1 MKKVFQTAA
10 AAVVGLSALTIA
22 ASSVLAADADSAK
35 LAGWT
40 EGAEVIHVEGNA
52 PRIDMIS
59 GVIYSQIKSTR
70 AVRQL
75 RMTLEIPR
83 TKVKK
88 PAVIYFPG
96 GGFTSADHEKFSEMR
111 RALANAGFVVAA
123 AEYRVVPDKFPA
135 ILEDAKSA
143 VRYLRAH
150 AEEYGIDPDRIGVL
164 GDSAGGYLSQMT
176 GVTNGEKQFDKGDWL
191 NVSSEVQAA
200 VTIYGLSDLTT
211 IGEGF
216 GPEIDKVHESPAS
229 TEALLVHGPAFRT
242 YPGASIMA
250 DRKAALAASPLGHD
264 DGSEPPF
271 LILHGALDPLV
282 SPTQSAKLFRALK
295 AKNVDAEYVLVDNA
309 QHGDLPWF
317 QKPVIERVVN
327 WFVKV
332 LKPVKAEEAEGAVL

>member
-1 MKKVFQTAA
+1 MKKVFHTAA
-10 AAVVGLSALTIA
+10 AAVLGLSALTIA

-40 EGAEVIHVEGNA
+40 EGAEVIHVEGKV

-70 AVRQL
+70 TVRQL

-150 AEEYGIDPDRIGVL
+150 AAEYGIDPARIGVL

-176 GVTNGEKQFDKGDWL
+176 GVTNGEKQFDNL
-191 NVSSEVQAA
+191 
-200 VTIYGLSDLTT
+200 
-211 IGEGF
+211 
-216 GPEIDKVHESPAS
+216 KV
-229 TEALLVHGPAFRT
+229 V
-242 YPGASIMA
+242 
-250 DRKAALAASPLGHD
+250 
-264 DGSEPPF
+264 
-271 LILHGALDPLV
+271 
-282 SPTQSAKLFRALK
+282 
-295 AKNVDAEYVLVDNA
+295 
-309 QHGDLPWF
+309 
-317 QKPVIERVVN
+317 
-327 WFVKV
+327 
-332 LKPVKAEEAEGAVL
+332 

>member
-1 MKKVFQTAA
+1 MKKVFHTAA
-10 AAVVGLSALTIA
+10 AAVLGLSALTIA

-40 EGAEVIHVEGNA
+40 EGAEVIHVEGKV

-59 GVIYSQIKSTR
+59 GVIYSQ
-70 AVRQL
+70 
-75 RMTLEIPR
+75 
-83 TKVKK
+83 
-88 PAVIYFPG
+88 
-96 GGFTSADHEKFSEMR
+96 
-111 RALANAGFVVAA
+111 LANAGFVVAA

-150 AEEYGIDPDRIGVL
+150 AAEYGIDPARIGVL

-191 NVSSEVQAA
+191 NVSSDVQAA

-229 TEALLVHGPAFRT
+229 TEALLVNGPAFRT

-250 DRKAALAASPLGHD
+250 DRKAALAASPLGHV

-271 LILHGALDPLV
+271 LILHGAQDPLV

>member
-22 ASSVLAADADSAK
+22 ASSVMAANADSAK
-35 LAGWT
+35 LVGWT
-40 EGAEVIHVEGNA
+40 EGAEVIHVEGKA

-70 AVRQL
+70 AIRQL

-150 AEEYGIDPDRIGVL
+150 AEEYGVDPDRIGVL

-191 NVSSEVQAA
+191 NFSSDVQAA
-200 VTIYGLSDLTT
+200 VTIYGLSDL
-211 IGEGF
+211 
-216 GPEIDKVHESPAS
+216 
-229 TEALLVHGPAFRT
+229 R
-242 YPGASIMA
+242 
-250 DRKAALAASPLGHD
+250 RLA
-264 DGSEPPF
+264 
-271 LILHGALDPLV
+271 
-282 SPTQSAKLFRALK
+282 R
-295 AKNVDAEYVLVDNA
+295 VLVLKLIRCTNRL
-309 QHGDLPWF
+309 HLPRRCW
-317 QKPVIERVVN
+317 
-327 WFVKV
+327 
-332 LKPVKAEEAEGAVL
+332 

>member
-40 EGAEVIHVEGNA
+40 AGAQVIHVEGKV

-75 RMTLEIPR
+75 SMTLEIPR

-111 RALANAGFVVAA
+111 RALA

-191 NVSSEVQAA
+191 NVSSDVQAA

-229 TEALLVHGPAFRT
+229 TEALLVNGPAFRT

-250 DRKAALAASPLGHD
+250 DRKAALAASPLGHV

-282 SPTQSAKLFRALK
+282 SPTQSAKLYRALK

-332 LKPVKAEEAEGAVL
+332 LKPVKAEESEGAVL

>member
-1 MKKVFQTAA
+1 MKKVFHTAA
-10 AAVVGLSALTIA
+10 AAVLGLSALTIA

-40 EGAEVIHVEGNA
+40 EGAEVIHVEGKV

-70 AVRQL
+70 TVRQL

-150 AEEYGIDPDRIGVL
+150 AAEYGIDPARIGVL

-191 NVSSEVQAA
+191 NVSSDVQAA

-229 TEALLVHGPAFRT
+229 TEALLVNGPV
-242 YPGASIMA
+242 
-250 DRKAALAASPLGHD
+250 

-271 LILHGALDPLV
+271 LILHGAQDPLV

>member
-216 GPEIDKVHESPAS
+216 GPEIDKVHDGHHGKDRAHCLLGMRSADYQRYRLGNDASSGHRRNPQTEGPSAYPYDCGESAS
-229 TEALLVHGPAFRT
+229 A
-242 YPGASIMA
+242 
-250 DRKAALAASPLGHD
+250 
-264 DGSEPPF
+264 
-271 LILHGALDPLV
+271 
-282 SPTQSAKLFRALK
+282 
-295 AKNVDAEYVLVDNA
+295 
-309 QHGDLPWF
+309 
-317 QKPVIERVVN
+317 
-327 WFVKV
+327 
-332 LKPVKAEEAEGAVL
+332 